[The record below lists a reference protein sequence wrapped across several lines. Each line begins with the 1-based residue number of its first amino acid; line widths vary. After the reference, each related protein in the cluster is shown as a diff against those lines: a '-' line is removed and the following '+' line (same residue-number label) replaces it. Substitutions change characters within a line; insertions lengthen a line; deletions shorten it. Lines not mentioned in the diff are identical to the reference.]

1 MAIVN
6 LIIKPFTSFVLYR
19 MYQDRGGNYSDFGI
33 SGIPGIPNLGGSS
46 GKFAFETKPVQ
57 QVVSIRYN
65 THLMRMAPFKVCGY
79 QLDGALVKGYAGS
92 RSKAFKG
99 PFSS

>member
-46 GKFAFETKPVQ
+46 GKFPFENKTE
-57 QVVSIRYN
+57 
-65 THLMRMAPFKVCGY
+65 
-79 QLDGALVKGYAGS
+79 
-92 RSKAFKG
+92 
-99 PFSS
+99 FSSYFTSQILLKILGCTRFSFSVDFFCLE

>member
-46 GKFAFETKPVQ
+46 GKFAFETKQ